1 MKTNMYLNLPVKD
14 LAKSTAFFERL
25 GFTINPQFSGET
37 ATSMVVNEHIYI
49 MLLQEEFFKTFTKKT
64 ISDAHKSTEMLIGLS
79 AETKDEVNKLVDAAL
94 NAGGISYNEAMDH
107 GWMYQRS
114 FADLDG
120 HQWEIFYMDLNAM
133 PKQ

>member
-14 LAKSTAFFERL
+14 LGKSTTFFEKL
-25 GFTINPQFSGET
+25 GFTINPQFTGEN
-37 ATSMVVNEHIYI
+37 ASSMVVNENIII
-49 MLLQEEFFKTFTKKT
+49 MLLQEKFFQTFIKK
-64 ISDAHKSTEMLIGLS
+64 SVCDAKNNTEVLIGLS
-79 AETKDEVNKLVDAAL
+79 AETRDEVNTLVDIAIK
-94 NAGGISYNEAMDH
+94 AGGTTYSDPVDH

-120 HQWEIFYMDLNAM
+120 HQWEIFYMDINAM

>member
-1 MKTNMYLNLPVKD
+1 MKTNMYLNLPVRD

-25 GFTINPQFSGET
+25 GFTINPQFTGET

>member
-14 LAKSTAFFERL
+14 LGKSTTFFQKL
-25 GFTINPQFSGET
+25 GFTINPQFTGEQ
-37 ATSMVVNEHIYI
+37 ASSMVVNENISI
-49 MLLQEEFFKTFTKKT
+49 MLLQEKFFQTFIKK
-64 ISDAHKSTEMLIGLS
+64 SVCDAQKSTEVLIGLS
-79 AETKDEVNKLVDAAL
+79 AETKDEVNTLVDIAIK
-94 NAGGISYNEAMDH
+94 AGGTTYSDPVDH

>member
-1 MKTNMYLNLPVKD
+1 MYLNLPVKD
-14 LAKSTAFFERL
+14 LGKSTTFFQKL
-25 GFTINPQFSGET
+25 GFTINPQFTGEQ
-37 ATSMVVNEHIYI
+37 ASSMVVNENISI
-49 MLLQEEFFKTFTKKT
+49 MLLQEKFFQTFIKK
-64 ISDAHKSTEMLIGLS
+64 SVCDAQKSTEVLIGLS
-79 AETKDEVNKLVDAAL
+79 AETKDEVNTLVDIAIK
-94 NAGGISYNEAMDH
+94 AGGTTYSDPVDH